1 MIVRHPD
8 GIDESFQSN
17 NDSWRKE
24 MLGKGKDPNPEPK
37 PLSGMRQPISCI
49 KQDEGMEIGLNAIVI
64 DLEFS
69 RNVSM
74 AVVR

>member
-37 PLSGMRQPISCI
+37 PLSETAPPQR
-49 KQDEGMEIGLNAIVI
+49 IGES
-64 DLEFS
+64 DT
-69 RNVSM
+69 
-74 AVVR
+74 